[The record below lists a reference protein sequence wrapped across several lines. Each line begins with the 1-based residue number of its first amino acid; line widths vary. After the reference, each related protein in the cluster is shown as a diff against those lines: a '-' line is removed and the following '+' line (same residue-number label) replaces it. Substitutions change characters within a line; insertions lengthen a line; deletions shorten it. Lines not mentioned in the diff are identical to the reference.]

1 MHARRAAKFEREHE
15 SRSASSRP
23 KRSRASTNQPMHA
36 RRAAKFERELES
48 ERELAAQ
55 TLEGVH

>member
-1 MHARRAAKFEREHE
+1 
-15 SRSASSRP
+15 
-23 KRSRASTNQPMHA
+23 MHA

-55 TLEGVH
+55 TLEGIH